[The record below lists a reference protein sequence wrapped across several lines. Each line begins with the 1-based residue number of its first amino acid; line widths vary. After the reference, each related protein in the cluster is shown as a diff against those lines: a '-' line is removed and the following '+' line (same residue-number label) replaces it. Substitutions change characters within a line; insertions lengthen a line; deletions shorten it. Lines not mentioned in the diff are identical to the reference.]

1 MRRQTGVSVGG
12 PVGRPVGRTQ
22 VAGDR
27 CRASRRPERS
37 SLAALDGWHRQ
48 SAAAGSWV
56 HLRLLGKGRHENGRG
71 CGIWTAITLLGRAIR
86 LSRGRFFS
94 SSLCCAR
101 RALDGT
107 LCWVWPSA
115 WTLSSLHL
123 CPPQPILHGLK
134 GARQPCYWAPACA
147 QLCAWWPPGGLRPRA
162 AGRRAR
168 VLLSGLQRRCW
179 GCLDSAQ
186 TVAASHAAAGGSYH
200 SCPLPMSRS
209 AYTSPCAFCRHQ
221 ILVMGRASLQVGV
234 AWLTD
239 QD

>member
-1 MRRQTGVSVGG
+1 MSVGG

-86 LSRGRFFS
+86 PSRGRFFS

-123 CPPQPILHGLK
+123 SLRSPSFMDSRAQGSPAIG
-134 GARQPCYWAPACA
+134 RQ
-147 QLCAWWPPGGLRPRA
+147 LVLNFVPGGILVGCAHGQQVEGREFCFRA
-162 AGRRAR
+162 
-168 VLLSGLQRRCW
+168 
-179 GCLDSAQ
+179 DS
-186 TVAASHAAAGGSYH
+186 AAAGGVWTVLRLS
-200 SCPLPMSRS
+200 PLPMLLQAAPTTRVL
-209 AYTSPCAFCRHQ
+209 CR
-221 ILVMGRASLQVGV
+221 
-234 AWLTD
+234 
-239 QD
+239 